1 MPFRNHNYQLSYE
14 RTLWVAPSNS
24 FWGAFGSMSSHLF
37 RDKAIARVV
46 LLRKKNCQ
54 SARVFKISLIYRPVA
69 VQFRQGD
76 FVMQIYLSRPDVT
89 EKEIE
94 AVCEVLRG
102 PNLSLGPKL
111 AEFEQVFANYIGTKR
126 AVAVNSGTSGLFLCM
141 LALGIEPGDEVIT
154 TPFTFIASATSVMMA
169 GARPVFVDID
179 PISLNIDPANIESG
193 ITARTKAIVAV
204 EVFGNPAG
212 LDRLCEI
219 AQKHNLAV
227 IEDSCE
233 ALGSALNGKK
243 VGTFGSMSV
252 FGFYPNKQ
260 ITTGEGG
267 MIVTDNDSLA
277 DMCVSLRNQGRGKG
291 SSWLEHER
299 LGYNFRL
306 SDINCALGI
315 VQLSRIDQTKAKRRQ
330 VVKWYQEIL
339 ADEDRLIV
347 PTEPDGCDMSWF
359 VFVVRL
365 APSVADVSGLA
376 NGFTLAQRDRILQA
390 MRSQN
395 IQVSNYFPPVHLQP
409 FMVEQFGYSQGD
421 FPVTEA
427 VSKSTIAL
435 PFHNNLTKDEVA
447 IVCKTLKEVLDKN

>member
-1 MPFRNHNYQLSYE
+1 
-14 RTLWVAPSNS
+14 
-24 FWGAFGSMSSHLF
+24 
-37 RDKAIARVV
+37 
-46 LLRKKNCQ
+46 
-54 SARVFKISLIYRPVA
+54 
-69 VQFRQGD
+69 
-76 FVMQIYLSRPDVT
+76 
-89 EKEIE
+89 
-94 AVCEVLRG
+94 
-102 PNLSLGPKL
+102 
-111 AEFEQVFANYIGTKR
+111 
-126 AVAVNSGTSGLFLCM
+126 M
-141 LALGIEPGDEVIT
+141 LALGIAPGDEVIT
-154 TPFTFIASATSVMMA
+154 TPFTFIASAASVMMA
-169 GARPVFVDID
+169 GAKPVFVDID
-179 PISLNIDPANIESG
+179 PVSLNIDPANIESG
-193 ITARTKAIVAV
+193 ITEKTKAILPV

-212 LDRLCEI
+212 LDRVCEI

-267 MIVTDNDSLA
+267 MILTDDDYLA
-277 DMCVSLRNQGRGKG
+277 DICVSLRNQGRGKD
-291 SSWLEHER
+291 SSWLGHDR

-315 VQLSRIDQTKAKRRQ
+315 VQLSRIDQIKAKRRR
-330 VVKWYQEIL
+330 VVEWYQEIL
-339 ADEDRLIV
+339 ADDDRLIM
-347 PTEPDGCDMSWF
+347 PAEPDACDMSWF

-365 APSVADVSGLA
+365 AD
-376 NGFTLAQRDRILQA
+376 GFTLARRDRILQA

-395 IQVSNYFPPVHLQP
+395 IQVGNYFPPVHLQP
-409 FMVEQFGYSQGD
+409 FMAQQFSYKRGD

-427 VSKSTIAL
+427 VSNSTIAL